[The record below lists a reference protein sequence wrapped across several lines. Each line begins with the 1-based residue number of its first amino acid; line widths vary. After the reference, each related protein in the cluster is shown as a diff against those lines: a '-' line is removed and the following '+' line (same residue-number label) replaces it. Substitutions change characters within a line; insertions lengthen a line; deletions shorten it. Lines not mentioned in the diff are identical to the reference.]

1 MSKPDMTSSEQWRDL
16 PKFVGRYQVSNYGRI
31 KSLPN
36 ARRHSELIMTPTI
49 HKSGY
54 PMVNLTTAKATG
66 GWKQKSYWL
75 HRLVLETWE
84 GECPPGME
92 GCHNDGNPLNCRADN
107 LRWDTP
113 KGNAADKLRHGTANI
128 RTQNPNAV
136 LTEDQVTEIKRLLA
150 SGVGVMQ
157 VSRQFNV
164 SKGAISAIK
173 NGRTWQ

>member
-1 MSKPDMTSSEQWRDL
+1 MSKPDMTTEQWRDL
-16 PKFVGRYQVSNYGRI
+16 PGFVGRYQVSNYGRV

-36 ARRHSELIMTPTI
+36 ARRHSELIMSPAI

-54 PMVNLTTAKATG
+54 LILNLTMAKPGG

-113 KGNAADKLRHGTANI
+113 ESNQHDKIRHGTANL
-128 RTQNPNAV
+128 RAQNPAAV
-136 LTEDQVTEIKRLLA
+136 LTEAKVIEIKRLLA